1 MKGKVSKPKMKFGKT
16 EKIFHSQRLKVGDT
30 GPDFK
35 GFTKEMA
42 LFDFYKEGKDKL
54 KIINS
59 IKSIDTAGGFRQA
72 VGFNEIAEKTKD
84 DLFVFTISTDLPFAV
99 KRFCSEEPFL
109 NSIFISDYRNLDFG
123 RGYGFAIEDTKLLS
137 SGIVVLDRENK
148 VVFIQYMKNP
158 DMIPDFEH
166 ALAAAEKILYDET
179 LLEVDKLLHD

>member
-30 GPDFK
+30 GPDFR
-35 GFTKEMA
+35 GLTEEMA
-42 LFDFYKEGKDKL
+42 PFEFYREGKEKL

-59 IKSIDTAGGFRQA
+59 MASIDTAGGLRQF
-72 VGFNEIAEKTKD
+72 VDFNEIMPEAKD
-84 DLFVFTISTDLPFAV
+84 DLFTLTISSDLPFAI
-99 KRFCSEEPFL
+99 KRF
-109 NSIFISDYRNLDFG
+109 NSGETAAGGRLVSDYRNLDFG
-123 RGYGFAIEDTKLLS
+123 RGYGFAIEAERLLS

-166 ALAAAEKILYDET
+166 ALAAAERILYDET
-179 LLEVDKLLHD
+179 LFEVDKLLYD